1 MRPCFAHV
9 DQPTSLKRASVIQAR
24 ASIKG
29 TGVES
34 AERKCGPQ
42 RTNFQ
47 RKSEHRC
54 LEKFLNKVLSKL
66 RQFVNI
72 VKGKIMQ
79 NRNNTLVVEVKRLSP
94 NATVPTCSHFGDAGL
109 DLYASEDFFIKTGET
124 AVVKTDLAVGLPVG
138 FYGKVE
144 DRSSLAAL
152 GLRTGAGV
160 IDSGYTGEVKIVI
173 HNINNTNDSSYR
185 GQGYQIK
192 KGQRIAQL
200 IVQSVVPVRL
210 VEVQTF
216 DNSERG
222 SNGFGSTGR

>member
-1 MRPCFAHV
+1 
-9 DQPTSLKRASVIQAR
+9 
-24 ASIKG
+24 
-29 TGVES
+29 
-34 AERKCGPQ
+34 
-42 RTNFQ
+42 
-47 RKSEHRC
+47 
-54 LEKFLNKVLSKL
+54 
-66 RQFVNI
+66 
-72 VKGKIMQ
+72 MQ